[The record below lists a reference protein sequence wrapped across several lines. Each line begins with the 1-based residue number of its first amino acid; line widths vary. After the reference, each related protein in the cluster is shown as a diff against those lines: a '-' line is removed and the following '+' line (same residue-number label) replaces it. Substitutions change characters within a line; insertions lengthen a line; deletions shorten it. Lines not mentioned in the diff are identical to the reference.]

1 MSYTGFNHGPAKVW
15 RLRLHRDADPSELGT
30 SRRLPVGG
38 DFFNI
43 FSVINNTR
51 RFDACGAALTRRL
64 AVVFAVGIA
73 AQLVGSVF
81 NIWYNLSHIEP
92 LLTPAQ
98 HRRFIDAIQ
107 VYNLAAYPLLVAIW
121 AWVVFVLRRWH
132 GDPSRIDQARRR
144 VINLPWWVMGIAAAG
159 WFPCIPVLLL
169 ALWAG
174 EGALTGHIIFHL
186 SVSVVIAGVIAMTH
200 GFFSVELLSQ
210 RLLFPYFFDRNS
222 PIAMRGA
229 FPLTL
234 TGRGTLWAFSA
245 GVCPIIALLLL
256 LLSPSDVGRGSLWFA
271 LAVGLLG
278 IAFSLTSSIL
288 LGKLVVEPIAILQNA
303 AQRVGAGD
311 TSVSI
316 NLLRADEFGVLAR
329 EFNRMVAGLRESERI
344 RRTLG
349 QHVGQAIA
357 RKLLENAKDLEGV
370 ERIVTVLFAD
380 IRGFT
385 TRCETLEPRQAVTLL
400 NRFHAMATIAIEE
413 NDGVVNQILGDGLM
427 CLFGVTGDSDHAAD
441 SAIAAGR
448 AMFAGL
454 DGLNASLLAEGRTP
468 LEIGVGIHTGPA
480 LIGTVGSPRR
490 LVFSAIGDTVNT
502 ASRIE
507 SLTKTLGAPF
517 LISEATLTAASRQP
531 AGIRRLPGQKI
542 RGRRQ
547 EVVLHALDTKPIRNS
562 PRPPPPTSHLAP
574 PVT

>member
-1 MSYTGFNHGPAKVW
+1 MA
-15 RLRLHRDADPSELGT
+15 
-30 SRRLPVGG
+30 GG
-38 DFFNI
+38 FFNI
-43 FSVINNTR
+43 IGVINNAR
-51 RFDACGAALTRRL
+51 GLDAGGAALTRRL

-73 AQLVGSVF
+73 AQLVGSIF

-98 HRRFIDAIQ
+98 HRRFVAAIM
-107 VYNLAAYPLLVAIW
+107 VYNLTAYPLLVAIW
-121 AWVVFVLRRWH
+121 AWVVFGLRRWY
-132 GDPSRIDQARRR
+132 GDRSRLEQARRR
-144 VINLPWWVMGIAAAG
+144 VINLPWWVTGVAAAG

-174 EGALTGHIIFHL
+174 EGALGGPLIFHL
-186 SVSVVIAGVIAMTH
+186 SVSVVIAGIIAMTH

-210 RLLFPYFFDRNS
+210 RWLYPYFFDQDS
-222 PIAMRGA
+222 PVTVPGA
-229 FPLTL
+229 FPLSL

-245 GVCPIIALLLL
+245 GVCPIVALLLL
-256 LLSPSDVGRGSLWFA
+256 LLSPADAGRGSLWFA

-278 IAFSLTSSIL
+278 VAFSLTSSFL
-288 LGKLVVEPIAILQNA
+288 LGKLVVEPIAILQRA
-303 AQRVGAGD
+303 AQRVGDGD

-316 NLLRADEFGVLAR
+316 NLVRADEFGVLAH
-329 EFNRMVAGLRESERI
+329 EFNQMVAGLRETERI

-357 RKLLENAKDLEGV
+357 RKLLAYEDDLEGV
-370 ERIVTVLFAD
+370 ERVITVLFAD

-385 TRCETLEPRQAVTLL
+385 TRCEALEPRQAVALL

-427 CLFGVTGDSDHAAD
+427 CLFGVTGESDHAAD

-454 DGLNASLLAEGRTP
+454 DRLNANLMAEGRQS
-468 LEIGVGIHTGPA
+468 LEIGVAIHTGPA
-480 LIGTVGSPRR
+480 VIGTVGSPRR
-490 LVFSAIGDTVNT
+490 LIFSAIGDTVNT
-502 ASRIE
+502 ASRME
-507 SLTKTLGAPF
+507 SLTKSLGAPF
-517 LISEATLTAASRQP
+517 LISESTLSAATRPP
-531 AGIRRLPGQKI
+531 AGIRRLPDQKI

-547 EVVLHALDTKPIRNS
+547 EIMLHALDIDPGRRGRGKPNCEAS
-562 PRPPPPTSHLAP
+562 LVPPGDVSSR
-574 PVT
+574 